1 MLARSTV
8 DLRRSELTRG
18 YGADVKPRNA
28 PTVLQAGELRI
39 RRLESV
45 RALAALAVLESHAWG
60 WHNGYGPTTT
70 DSFFHRFLTAGDF
83 GVNVF
88 FTLTGF
94 LLFSAF
100 AREITDEGQRVDLRR
115 YFQNRALRIL
125 PLYYFVVLVCL
136 PIAGRAGL
144 WQQWLTFFGFAE
156 NYSRATFLQVDP
168 PMWSLAVEVQFYVL
182 LPVLT
187 WMFLTSFGRRPR
199 ILAAILLA
207 AGVMS
212 AVLSFVYVPWGS
224 TTAPLFL
231 QRSMFINFNFFA
243 AGMLLALGSLMA
255 TGNLAERRFVG
266 SSNLWFTL
274 SIPIFALGIAD
285 FRLIPVTALA
295 TMLLVGGAGM
305 SLRPGV
311 VTSVLDTRVLAGLGV
326 ISYSLYLWH
335 HPIVKEFA
343 GLRPFQSFPVLL
355 LASLA
360 VCIPLAFASYTIVEA
375 PFLRLRRR
383 WARRSPVPDGP
394 SAASQP
400 QPASA

>member
-1 MLARSTV
+1 
-8 DLRRSELTRG
+8 
-18 YGADVKPRNA
+18 
-28 PTVLQAGELRI
+28 
-39 RRLESV
+39 
-45 RALAALAVLESHAWG
+45 
-60 WHNGYGPTTT
+60 
-70 DSFFHRFLTAGDF
+70 
-83 GVNVF
+83 
-88 FTLTGF
+88 
-94 LLFSAF
+94 
-100 AREITDEGQRVDLRR
+100 
-115 YFQNRALRIL
+115 
-125 PLYYFVVLVCL
+125 
-136 PIAGRAGL
+136 
-144 WQQWLTFFGFAE
+144 
-156 NYSRATFLQVDP
+156 
-168 PMWSLAVEVQFYVL
+168 MWSLAVEVQFYVL

-394 SAASQP
+394 SAASEP